1 MMHSVISYIK
11 HYFTAKR
18 RGHDVHSPFA
28 FQLCEEVFYN
38 TNGFYDFERL
48 RKVREELLQ
57 DATELEIKDL
67 GAGSKKLGARRKI
80 SEIVNS
86 GTSTTKQSE
95 LLYRLINYL
104 HPKNVIELGTSVGLN
119 TLYLA
124 LADKA
129 AKVYS
134 MEGSENLSVYAK
146 KLAQKNKIVNCE
158 FICGN
163 FDSQLPA
170 LLMRVEKLDMA
181 YVDGNH
187 TYEATVRYFD
197 LLLLRKHKD
206 TVLIFDDI
214 YWSEGMTKA
223 WNEIKVHP
231 DVTMSIDTF
240 YFGMI
245 FFKEE
250 VKERVGLRIKL

>member
-1 MMHSVISYIK
+1 
-11 HYFTAKR
+11 
-18 RGHDVHSPFA
+18 VHSPFA

-48 RKVREELLQ
+48 KKLREELLY
-57 DATELEIKDL
+57 DPTEFEIVDL
-67 GAGSKKLGARRKI
+67 GAGSKNLGTKRKVN
-80 SEIVNS
+80 EIVRS
-86 GTSTTKQSE
+86 GTTNTRQSE

-124 LADKA
+124 LADKET
-129 AKVYS
+129 KVYS
-134 MEGSENLSVYAK
+134 IEGSENLSGYAK
-146 KLAQKNKIVNCE
+146 NLARKNKIENCE

-170 LLMRVEKLDMA
+170 LLMRIEKIDLV

-187 TYEATVRYFD
+187 TYDATMRYFQ

-214 YWSEGMTKA
+214 YWSEGMTQA
-223 WNEIKVHP
+223 WNEIKVHE

-240 YFGMI
+240 NFGII

-250 VKERVGLRIKL
+250 VKERVDLRIKL